1 MTLGD
6 FVGQQHVQRHGASR
20 GLFATAELL
29 VYFMNDDLSTPS
41 HSCTLL
47 LPVSPAVMFKIDE
60 LLKSQD
66 WAKKIQRCTKTF
78 IHQKILLNML
88 LNPNCSITEN
98 GRATWYDVYL
108 LSWFHYFLTSEYP
121 VYKMHGMSYQY
132 TVCLKKRTAT
142 SNIT

>member
-66 WAKKIQRCTKTF
+66 WAKK
-78 IHQKILLNML
+78 
-88 LNPNCSITEN
+88 NPKMYEN
-98 GRATWYDVYL
+98 IY
-108 LSWFHYFLTSEYP
+108 SSKNTSKHVIKP
-121 VYKMHGMSYQY
+121 
-132 TVCLKKRTAT
+132 
-142 SNIT
+142 